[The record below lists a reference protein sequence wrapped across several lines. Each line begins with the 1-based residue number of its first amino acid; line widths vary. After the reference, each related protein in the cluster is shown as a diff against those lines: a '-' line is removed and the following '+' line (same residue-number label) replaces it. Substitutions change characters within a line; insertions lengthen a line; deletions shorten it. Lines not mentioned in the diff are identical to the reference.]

1 MQGDSLSWSNN
12 IEHRLA
18 TEWLLFLNGL
28 YRNSPYRFNDLKGTL
43 MQIWKSL
50 YMFEFIQKQY
60 PESFALLILG
70 MLPVKFVIFFIKN
83 RLIFKIFHFFCM
95 FVNKHFINTGAY
107 ISKSKWCYN
116 GKPNGIFFYMKTK
129 IPLNFPICISVP
141 LILFLSKKDIP
152 KAFET
157 MLHYFKI
164 SESYIK

>member
-1 MQGDSLSWSNN
+1 
-12 IEHRLA
+12 
-18 TEWLLFLNGL
+18 
-28 YRNSPYRFNDLKGTL
+28 
-43 MQIWKSL
+43 
-50 YMFEFIQKQY
+50 
-60 PESFALLILG
+60 
-70 MLPVKFVIFFIKN
+70 
-83 RLIFKIFHFFCM
+83 M